1 LSRAIFLFK
10 QFPLGAPITVVALI
24 AGLFS
29 MVRAF
34 QATQEL
40 SRVRESDAQIAAVYG
55 EIRELRHELLLFE
68 ASPKDLLIELDRTE
82 EQLQNGHSSVDQ
94 TRIKLQSLRNELAES
109 LAASKTK
116 YGKVNESGTLTPLG
130 AVAPRDAA
138 NPRSLQAASWGVSVL
153 RTDWPRH
160 HVFSG

>member
-1 LSRAIFLFK
+1 VSTMSPPLSRAIFLFK
-10 QFPLGAPITVVALI
+10 QFPFGAPITVVALI

-40 SRVRESDAQIAAVYG
+40 SRAREREAQIAAVYA

-94 TRIKLQSLRNELAES
+94 TRIKLQSLRNELVES
-109 LAASKTK
+109 LAPSEK
-116 YGKVNESGTLTPLG
+116 YEKVKESGTQTPLG
-130 AVAPRDAA
+130 AVAARDAMS
-138 NPRSLQAASWGVSVL
+138 RSGRAAGY
-153 RTDWPRH
+153 
-160 HVFSG
+160 